1 MIRRC
6 VPALLAALALALA
19 GPATA
24 KCQFM
29 KIAELPITMSGSR
42 PVVKVLVDG
51 SEARLVAD
59 SGAFF
64 SILTPAAAARLG
76 IKTRAA
82 PGFEIRGVGGSERVA
97 VGTVKDFGFA
107 GLKLGK
113 ADFLVTGRNTGT
125 DVDGFL
131 GQNMLGGV
139 EIEYD
144 LANGVLR
151 LFKAKDCPTQV
162 LAYWATGAA
171 PGVMSI
177 SRVTPMERH
186 ITGQGKVNGQPIKVM
201 FDTGAG
207 RSVLRRQTAERV
219 GIRRDGP
226 GVVSGGLS
234 WGFGSKLLESWIAP
248 VDSFEIAD
256 EKIQHTRLRI
266 ADMELGDAD
275 MLLGADFFLSHR
287 VLISSTQHRLYFTY
301 NGGPVFRLDRTD
313 ETEPADDGPQV
324 APTTPTPTPTPTPTA
339 AAASSAPQAAKA
351 ETAALDASGYNRR
364 GTASMARGDQAG
376 AIADFSKAA
385 ELEPKEA
392 RHLYDRALARLRN
405 RQPVLALADLDKAIT
420 LKPDDVDALLLRA
433 GLSMSRGK
441 QAEGRRDLEAAA
453 RLGAK
458 DGTVRLQVAQTYS
471 AAKMYEAALPEFDA
485 AIALL
490 PRAGVLTMSALNGA
504 CWGRTLLNREL
515 EKALAECNGAVKLG
529 PNVAQVLDSRGLVHL
544 RLGQNDAA
552 IDDYDDA
559 LRRRPKADWSLYGRG
574 LAKQRKGQ
582 RAEGDADIA
591 AALALN
597 PGMTAEFKRYGIIP

>member
-1 MIRRC
+1 MSSPR
-6 VPALLAALALALA
+6 VPAILAALALVAA

-24 KCQFM
+24 KCQLM
-29 KIAELPITMSGSR
+29 KLVELPVTMSGSS
-42 PVVKVLVDG
+42 PVVTVKMDG
-51 SEARLVAD
+51 GEARLVAD

-64 SILTPAAAARLG
+64 SVLTPAAATRLG
-76 IKTRAA
+76 IKSRPA
-82 PGFEIRGVGGSERVA
+82 PGLQLRGVGGNESMG

-113 ADFLVTGRNTGT
+113 ADFLIGGRNVGG

-131 GQNMLGGV
+131 GQNVLGGV
-139 EIEYD
+139 EVEYD

-151 LFKAKDCPTQV
+151 LFKAKDCPTEV
-162 LAYWATGAA
+162 IAYWATKVS
-171 PGVMSI
+171 PSILPI
-177 SRVTPMERH
+177 SRMTPMDRH
-186 ITGQGKVNGQPIKVM
+186 ITASGKVNGQPIRVM

-207 RSVLRRQTAERV
+207 RSVLRRQAAERI

-234 WGFGSKLLESWIAP
+234 WGFGSKLAESWIAP

-266 ADMELGDAD
+266 ADITLDDAD
-275 MLLGADFFLSHR
+275 MLIGADFFLSHR
-287 VLISSTQHRLYFTY
+287 VMISSSQRRLYFTY
-301 NGGPVFRLDRTD
+301 NGGPVFHLDRTN
-313 ETEPADDGPQV
+313 ESEAAPSAPA
-324 APTTPTPTPTPTPTA
+324 APTPTSTA
-339 AAASSAPQAAKA
+339 AAASDAPQAAKA
-351 ETAALDASGYNRR
+351 EATALDASAYNRR
-364 GTASMARGDQAG
+364 GAASMARGDQAG

-385 ELEPKEA
+385 ELEPTEA
-392 RHLYDRALARLRN
+392 RHLYDRARARLQN
-405 RQPVLALADLDKAIT
+405 RQPALALADLDQAIR
-420 LKPDDVDALLLRA
+420 LKPDDVEGLLLRG
-433 GLSMSRGK
+433 GLLMAKGSH
-441 QAEGRRDLEAAA
+441 AEGRRDLEAASRA
-453 RLGAK
+453 GAK
-458 DGTVRLQVAQTYS
+458 DGTVRLRVGQIYS
-471 AAKMYEAALPEFDA
+471 AAKMHEAALPEFDA

-490 PRAGVLTMSALNGA
+490 PRSGVLTMSALNSA
-504 CWGRTLLNREL
+504 CWSRTLLNREL

-582 RAEGDADIA
+582 QAEGDADIA
-591 AALALN
+591 AALALT
-597 PGMTAEFKRYGIIP
+597 PGLTAEFKRYGIIP

>member
-1 MIRRC
+1 MSNRRVAGMI
-6 VPALLAALALALA
+6 AALAFIAA

-24 KCQFM
+24 KCQLM
-29 KIAELPITMSGSR
+29 KLAELPVTMSGAR
-42 PVVKVLVDG
+42 PVVKVLMDG
-51 SEARLVAD
+51 GEARLVAD

-76 IKTRAA
+76 IRSRPT
-82 PGFEIRGVGGSERVA
+82 PGSFQVRGVGGNESMG

-113 ADFLVTGRNTGT
+113 ADFLIGGRNVPN

-139 EIEYD
+139 EVEYD

-151 LFKAKDCPTQV
+151 LFKATDCPTDV
-162 LAYWATGAA
+162 IAYWATKTP
-171 PGVMSI
+171 PGILPI
-177 SRVTPMERH
+177 SRMTPTDRH
-186 ITGQGKVNGQPIKVM
+186 IIGSGKVNGQPIRVM

-207 RSVLRRQTAERV
+207 RSVLRRQSAERI

-234 WGFGSKLLESWIAP
+234 WGFGSKLAESWIAP

-266 ADMELGDAD
+266 ADMALDNAD
-275 MLLGADFFLSHR
+275 MLIGADFFLSHR

-313 ETEPADDGPQV
+313 ESEPADDGAQA
-324 APTTPTPTPTPTPTA
+324 APAPNTPA
-339 AAASSAPQAAKA
+339 AAGAPPAAKV
-351 ETAALDASGYNRR
+351 ETTVLDASGYNRR
-364 GTASMARGDQAG
+364 GAASMARGDKAG

-385 ELEPKEA
+385 ELEPKEP
-392 RHLYDRALARLRN
+392 RHLYDRALARLQN
-405 RQPVLALADLDKAIT
+405 RQPALALADLDQAIK
-420 LKPDDVDALLLRA
+420 LKPDDVEALLLRGQLLMA
-433 GLSMSRGK
+433 KGSR
-441 QAEGRRDLEAAA
+441 AEGRRDLEAASRA
-453 RLGAK
+453 GAN
-458 DGTVRLQVAQTYS
+458 DGTVRMRIGQTYS
-471 AAKMYEAALPEFDA
+471 AAKMHEAALPEFDA

-490 PRAGVLTMSALNGA
+490 PRSGVLTMSALNGA
-504 CWGRTLLNREL
+504 CWSRTLLNREL
-515 EKALAECNGAVKLG
+515 EKALAECNAAVKLG

-552 IDDYDDA
+552 INDYDDA

-582 RAEGDADIA
+582 QAEGDADIA
-591 AALALN
+591 AALALT
-597 PGMTAEFKRYGIIP
+597 PGLTAEFKRYGIIP